1 MDGNN
6 QNPLDEDDD
15 FEDFPSDDWEV
26 QKDQEDA
33 KYWEDN
39 WDDSDIEDEFSK
51 QLRYFKH
58 VKSNLWN

>member
-51 QLRYFKH
+51 QLRAELQNKQ
-58 VKSNLWN
+58 KS